1 MKIEIQVIKMTS
13 NIQWEFVTDKYS
25 LVDCTDNLIVIA
37 RFNQSDLLRDFINF
51 RLKMLNTKSY
61 DDITSLL
68 DELLTIQTKV
78 SDKRLDEELKLLID
92 QMSNIKHGRIELED
106 KRRLSETEV
115 SD

>member
-1 MKIEIQVIKMTS
+1 MTS

-37 RFNQSDLLRDFINF
+37 RFNQSDLLRDFIGF
-51 RLKMLNTKSY
+51 RSKMLNTKTY

-68 DELLTIQTKV
+68 DELVFLQDKV
-78 SDKRLDEELKLLID
+78 TDKRLDNELKLLID
-92 QMSNIKHGRIELED
+92 QLANIKHGKIEIKD
-106 KRRLSETEV
+106 KIKADADTGV